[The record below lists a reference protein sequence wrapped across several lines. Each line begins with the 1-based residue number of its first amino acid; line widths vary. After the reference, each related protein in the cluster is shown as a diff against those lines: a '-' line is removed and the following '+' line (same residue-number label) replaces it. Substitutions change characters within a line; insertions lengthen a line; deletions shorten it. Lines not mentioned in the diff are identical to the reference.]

1 VKEAAELRALYPRV
15 LAKTLAL
22 TRSLADAEDAVQDAV
37 VRALGAW
44 PRTGRPESPEAWL
57 VTVAGNA
64 HRDRLRRRRRAERHA
79 DALTALA
86 AMSPW
91 VQGAVA
97 IPAIARG
104 WKDDLLRLLFACCH
118 PTLDPG
124 ESAALALATVL
135 GLSNDEIATAFLVA
149 PRTMEQRLVRARRRL
164 RAAGDHEA
172 PAPERIRDRVDAV
185 LAALYVLFTEGHWSS
200 SGDAPIRRDLCRL
213 ALGLARSLHEL
224 VPDEPEVAGLLA
236 LLLLHE
242 SRLPARLTAEG
253 APVPLT
259 EQDRT
264 RWDRERHAEA
274 TAILRRALTTGRPG
288 PLQLEAAIAAV
299 HGDAPTAEATDWPQ
313 IAALYELLEAQRPTP
328 PVRINRAFAVGQAVG
343 PDAGLALLAGHGDDV
358 PAAALVR
365 GVLLAEAGR
374 RAEAVAALERA
385 RRGARN
391 RHEAAQIAARIER
404 IRGAMAQDR

>member
-1 VKEAAELRALYPRV
+1 MKEAAELRALYPRV

-37 VRALGAW
+37 LRGLRAW

-57 VTVAGNA
+57 VTVAANA
-64 HRDRLRRRRRAERHA
+64 HRDRLRRRRRADRHA

-97 IPAIARG
+97 MPAIARA

-118 PTLDPG
+118 PSLDAG

-135 GLSNDEIATAFLVA
+135 GLSNDEIARAFLVA

-164 RAAGDHEA
+164 RATGDDEA
-172 PAPERIRDRVDAV
+172 PPPERIRDRVDAV
-185 LAALYVLFTEGHWSS
+185 VAALYLLFTEGHWASA
-200 SGDAPIRRDLCRL
+200 GDAPIRRDLCRL
-213 ALGLARSLHEL
+213 AVGLARSLHEL
-224 VPDEPEVAGLLA
+224 VPDEPEVAGLVA

-242 SRLPARLTAEG
+242 ARLPARLDAGG
-253 APVPLT
+253 APVPLPD
-259 EQDRT
+259 QDRA
-264 RWDRERHAEA
+264 RLDGGLRAEA
-274 TAILRRALTTGRPG
+274 TAILRAALAIGRPG

-299 HGDAPTAEATDWPQ
+299 HAEAPAAEATDWAQ
-313 IAALYELLEAQRPTP
+313 IAALYQMLETMRPTA
-328 PVRINRAFAVGQAVG
+328 PVRINRAFALAQATG
-343 PDAGLALLAGHGDDV
+343 PAAGLALLDGIADT

-365 GVLLAEAGR
+365 GVLLAEVGR
-374 RAEAVAALERA
+374 RDEAVAALERA

-391 RHEAAQIAARIER
+391 RHEAAQIAVRIER
-404 IRGAMAQDR
+404 IRAPA

>member
-1 VKEAAELRALYPRV
+1 MKEATELRALYPRV

-22 TRSLADAEDAVQDAV
+22 TRSLADAEDAVQDAI

-44 PRTGRPESPEAWL
+44 PRTGRPESAEAWL
-57 VTVAGNA
+57 VTVAANA

-79 DALTALA
+79 DALTVLA

-97 IPAIARG
+97 LPAIARG

-118 PTLDPG
+118 PSLDTG
-124 ESAALALATVL
+124 ESAALALTTVL
-135 GLSNDEIATAFLVA
+135 GLSNDEIARAFLVA

-172 PAPERIRDRVDAV
+172 PPAGRIHDRVDAV
-185 LAALYVLFTEGHWSS
+185 VAALYLLFTEGHWAST
-200 SGDAPIRRDLCRL
+200 GDAPIRRDLCRL
-213 ALGLARSLHEL
+213 ALGLARSLHDL
-224 VPDEPEVAGLLA
+224 LPDEPEVAGLLA

-242 SRLPARLTAEG
+242 SRMPARLAADG
-253 APVPLT
+253 APVPLP
-259 EQDRT
+259 EQDRA
-264 RWDRERHAEA
+264 RWDRELHAEA
-274 TAILRRALTTGRPG
+274 TRILRGALTTGRLG

-299 HGDAPTAEATDWPQ
+299 HGDAPTADATDWAQ
-313 IAALYELLEAQRPTP
+313 IAALYEMLEAMRPTP
-328 PVRINRAFAVGQAVG
+328 PVRINRAFALAQAIG
-343 PDAGLALLAGHGDDV
+343 PAAGLALLERVADDA

-365 GVLLAEAGR
+365 GALLAEVGR
-374 RAEAVAALERA
+374 PQEALVALERA

-391 RHEAAQIAARIER
+391 RHEAAQIAARIDR
-404 IRGAMAQDR
+404 LRAQQ